1 MSRPAPVRASV
12 CLAHPRLGRL
22 LLAGILLFATIPSAW
37 AKPNAA
43 VRVAA
48 TNATLVAAIDK
59 DPRDSRWRYIVI
71 HHTAGAHDS
80 LKAINH
86 WHGKR
91 FDDPLG
97 IQYHFLIGN
106 GGSAPDGAIQIGRW
120 QYRAQSI
127 HVVHPD
133 RAPTAITVSLQGVLH
148 LKAPSPAQMVATE
161 SLIRRLMTV
170 YGIPADRV
178 TTNTRVDGTF
188 TLCPGKFFPF
198 DRLAYRLRT
207 KTSVALAD
215 WQNPLAPVP
224 LEGPVVDLEAMRA
237 GLRWDRPCEEP
248 IPIGALQTLQ
258 VLDDRRTGVQARLLG
273 LDGGRGCTPI
283 ERKLLAVRG
292 AKGWYALELN
302 GYRSSKLRMVHDP
315 AGARV
320 QVSDEQGPVLT
331 CAVRPDEAP
340 TCGPVRPAPR
350 CRAPPPHCA
359 TH

>member
-12 CLAHPRLGRL
+12 CLAHPRQGRL
-22 LLAGILLFATIPSAW
+22 LLAALLLFATIPSAW
-37 AKPNAA
+37 AKPHAA
-43 VRVAA
+43 ARVAA

-59 DPRDSRWRYIVI
+59 DPRDARWRYIVI

-80 LKAINH
+80 LNAINH

-188 TLCPGKFFPF
+188 TLCPGKYFPF

-207 KTSVALAD
+207 KTSVTLAD
-215 WQNPLAPVP
+215 WQDPLAPVP
-224 LEGPVVDLEAMRA
+224 LEGPAPDLDAVRA

-248 IPIGALQTLQ
+248 IAIGPLQTLQ

-283 ERKLLAVRG
+283 ERKLVAVRG
-292 AKGWYALELN
+292 AKGWYTLELN
-302 GYRSSKLRMVHDP
+302 GYRSSKLRWLGDVGDS
-315 AGARV
+315 RL
-320 QVSDEQGPVLT
+320 QVSDEQGPILT
-331 CAVRPDEAP
+331 CTVPATAVP
-340 TCGPVRPAPR
+340 TCGPVRPGR
-350 CRAPPPHCA
+350 RR
-359 TH
+359 